1 MIAFWLVLMFFG
13 LAMLT
18 YGVLIL
24 RSNADTP
31 AE

>member
-13 LAMLT
+13 VSMLT
-18 YGVLIL
+18 YGVLLL
-24 RSNADTP
+24 RSNSDSP